1 MNRKPS
7 KDFYRTVITKSL
19 LPFWDKAVDRGAGGI
34 FTCFDNSGKKLL
46 SKDKYTWSQGR
57 FLWMWSRLIENIRKG
72 NIPEGETG
80 ALSRYEEDARRTAAF
95 LDSRAFAENG
105 NVIFLL
111 SESGKPKVSVPGAP
125 LDASI
130 YADCF
135 VCMGFSEY
143 ALVFGE
149 ERYAERALKLYRNI
163 LARVETGKFNTEP
176 YPVPA
181 GCAMH
186 GIPMFAMYTGSEAA
200 RALSALGMRESA
212 EIAALA
218 GKYAGILEKDFF
230 AGPYNIEVKGP
241 ESMSDTLLARHIT
254 PGHTAECLW
263 FYIHFMEFLGRKNF
277 LPLGDTIGRWALE
290 HGWDKEQGGIFRF
303 IDREGGEPRGRL
315 IDDPYEKLIRKTWD
329 TKLWWVHSESLYFS
343 ALMARRMEEAG
354 DKAGSSFWQGMYEK
368 IFDYT
373 FDTFPNPDAS
383 VGEWVQ
389 IRCRDGSPLDEVVAL
404 PVKDPYHI
412 FRNMLLLLEL

>member
-1 MNRKPS
+1 MNLKPS
-7 KDFYRTVITKSL
+7 KDFYRTVIAKSL
-19 LPFWDKAVDRGAGGI
+19 LPFWDKAVDRRAGGI

-72 NIPEGETG
+72 NISEGEAG
-80 ALSRYEEDARRTAAF
+80 ALSRYEEDARKTAAF
-95 LDSRAFAENG
+95 LDAHAFMENG

-111 SESGKPKVSVPGAP
+111 SEMGEPKTTVPGTP

-143 ALVFGE
+143 ALVSGE
-149 ERYAERALKLYRNI
+149 RRYAEKALELYRNI
-163 LARVETGKFNTEP
+163 LTRVETGRFNTDP
-176 YPVPA
+176 YPIPA
-181 GCAMH
+181 GCVMH
-186 GIPMFAMYTGSEAA
+186 GVPMFAMYTGSELA
-200 RALSALGMRESA
+200 RSLSVLGMGESTR
-212 EIAALA
+212 IASLA
-218 GKYAGILEKDFF
+218 GKYAGILERDFF

-241 ESMSDTLLARHIT
+241 ESMSDTLLVRHIT
-254 PGHTAECLW
+254 PGHTVECLW
-263 FYIHFMEFLGRKNF
+263 FYIHFMEFSERKDF
-277 LPLGDTIGRWALE
+277 LAVGDTIGRGALE

-303 IDREGGEPRGRL
+303 VDREGGEPRGRL

-343 ALMARRMEEAG
+343 ALMTKRMEEAG
-354 DKAGSSFWQGMYEK
+354 DETGSSFWREMHRK

-373 FDTFPNPDAS
+373 FTTFPNPDVS

-389 IRCRDGSPLDEVVAL
+389 IRRRDGSPLNEVVAL